1 MNVLEGT
8 RNMEEMEAVLS
19 HSEESLAPAGQQE
32 PRRTFLLLLLL
43 FLHSSHPFCRVH
55 TGSRALFS
63 RRHRLAFSPYVT
75 RCACLGCRKAH
86 PHPAGM
92 GKAMGQPL
100 GRGDSPSPSPLPLW
114 WLCLAFPPLRM
125 GVREGLC
132 PMFHPIAHGLGE

>member
-43 FLHSSHPFCRVH
+43 LHSSHPFCRVH

-75 RCACLGCRKAH
+75 RCACLGCRKVH

-92 GKAMGQPL
+92 AKAMGQPL
-100 GRGDSPSPSPLPLW
+100 GRGGSPSPSPLPLW

-132 PMFHPIAHGLGE
+132 PMFHPIAHGLRE